1 VCYIH
6 AKHAQADRGWEA
18 TALSARTHHTNNN
31 QFSRATQFAFFPYS
45 AAATVKFSQDG
56 IAAEAEKMHIFHRQE
71 RLDWVTK
78 TVGVRILFSFDTH
91 FGITKYYEIIL
102 PLPE

>member
-6 AKHAQADRGWEA
+6 AKHAQADRMGSHSPERA
-18 TALSARTHHTNNN
+18 HTSHN

-45 AAATVKFSQDG
+45 AAATVKFSQDE

-71 RLDWVTK
+71 RLGDK
-78 TVGVRILFSFDTH
+78 TILEFEF
-91 FGITKYYEIIL
+91 FIL
-102 PLPE
+102 LLHIFALQNIMKIF

>member
-1 VCYIH
+1 MGSH
-6 AKHAQADRGWEA
+6 SPERAR
-18 TALSARTHHTNNN
+18 ARTHHTNNN

-45 AAATVKFSQDG
+45 AAATVKFSQDK

-78 TVGVRILFSFDTH
+78 PLEFEFFILLLHILALQNFKKLLYFCRSKNHAESVFS
-91 FGITKYYEIIL
+91 L
-102 PLPE
+102 